1 MSYKSCPAQY
11 HSCMN
16 ALDCQAKEV
25 WKKKGHPNQF
35 NIRCNRCGTKIKV
48 EVDMCPVFNYEV

>member
-1 MSYKSCPAQY
+1 
-11 HSCMN
+11 MN